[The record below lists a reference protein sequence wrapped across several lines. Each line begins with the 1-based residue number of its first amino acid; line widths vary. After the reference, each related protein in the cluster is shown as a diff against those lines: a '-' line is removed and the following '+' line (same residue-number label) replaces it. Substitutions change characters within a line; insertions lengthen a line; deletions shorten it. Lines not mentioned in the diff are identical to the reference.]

1 MRHFFSALAATAL
14 TALSAPAAHAE
25 PPNVATDIAPVHSLV
40 AAVMGDLGTPALL
53 VEPGASPH
61 GYSLRP
67 SQARALGQADV
78 LFMVSDALTPWLV
91 EAAESLAPGTARH
104 RLAAVKGTHLLP
116 TRDGV
121 DFESDH
127 DHDHG
132 HDGHGH
138 DHDHGGTDPHAWLDP
153 ENADLWLDAIAA
165 ELGRLDPDNAGRYSA
180 NAATARKELDSLSA
194 GIPERLA
201 PLHDLR
207 FVVFHDAF
215 QYFETRFGLRA
226 SGAIALSDAAPSGPA
241 ALARLRDRIRD
252 FGAACV
258 FSEPQQNPA
267 LIDSISGADGLP
279 VVELD
284 PLGARIEPGAG
295 LYPTLLR
302 NMGAAF
308 QDCAAAGAATG
319 TQ

>member
-1 MRHFFSALAATAL
+1 MRHLFSALAATAL
-14 TALSAPAAHAE
+14 TALSAPAARAE
-25 PPNVATDIAPVHSLV
+25 PPSVATDIAPVHSLV
-40 AAVMGDLGTPALL
+40 AAVMGDLGAPALL

-91 EAAESLAPGTARH
+91 EAAGSLAPGTARH
-104 RLAAVKGTHLLP
+104 RLAEVEGTRLLP
-116 TRDGV
+116 TREGA

-127 DHDHG
+127 EHDHDH
-132 HDGHGH
+132 HDHDH

-153 ENADLWLDAIAA
+153 GNADLWLDAIAA
-165 ELGRLDPDNAGRYSA
+165 ELGRLDPDNAGQYSA
-180 NAATARKELDSLSA
+180 NAATARKELDSLAA
-194 GIPERLA
+194 GITDRLA
-201 PLHDLR
+201 PLHHLR

-215 QYFETRFGLRA
+215 QYFETRFGLQA
-226 SGAIALSDAAPSGPA
+226 SGAIALSDATLPGPA

-267 LIDSISGADGLP
+267 LIDSISGADGLR

-308 QDCAAAGAATG
+308 QDCAAGDAAAGPH
-319 TQ
+319 